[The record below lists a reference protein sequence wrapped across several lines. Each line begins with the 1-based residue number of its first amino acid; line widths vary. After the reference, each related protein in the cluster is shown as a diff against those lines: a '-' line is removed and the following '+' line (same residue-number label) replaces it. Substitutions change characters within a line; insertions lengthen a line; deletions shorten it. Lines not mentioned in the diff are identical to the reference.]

1 MKLEAIKD
9 QNNTV
14 SLLQRSL
21 ANKQFNHA
29 YLFIGKK
36 GIGKKL
42 TALAFA
48 KELLCSGDIKKE
60 RRFDAG
66 TFGDFIA
73 FYDFGDKLKIED
85 VRWLIEE
92 SYMTTYEGS
101 YRVIFIENGER
112 MTEESSNA
120 LLRTLEEPN
129 PDTIFIMTA
138 SEPDKILLTL
148 FSRMEK
154 YYFNPLSEKT
164 IKDIFAKQ
172 GYEEIPFSSL
182 GTIDEIKMLLK
193 YGDEDILLFSDFCKL
208 LQSKNLLAIFKECEN
223 LSKKIYLKA
232 LLSYYEKE
240 SNQQYILNCNNYEK
254 AQVFEVMI
262 KSFEE
267 IQRKINVHINEK
279 HALEY
284 GFLKIMENIKEV

>member
-9 QNNTV
+9 QDNTV
-14 SLLQRSL
+14 RLLQRAL
-21 ANKQFNHA
+21 ANKRFNHA
-29 YLFIGKK
+29 YLFVGKK

-48 KELLCSGDIKKE
+48 KELLCSGDTEKE
-60 RRFDAG
+60 GRFDAG
-66 TFGDFIA
+66 TFGDFMA
-73 FYDFGDKLKIED
+73 FYDSGDKLKIGD
-85 VRWLIEE
+85 VRGLIEE

-120 LLRTLEEPN
+120 LLKTLEEPN
-129 PDTIFIMTA
+129 PGTVFVMTV
-138 SEPDKILLTL
+138 SEPDKILPTL

-172 GYEEIPFSSL
+172 GYEKIPFGSL
-182 GTIDEIKMLLK
+182 GTIDEIKVLLE
-193 YGDEDILLFSDFCKL
+193 YGDEDVLLFPDFYKL
-208 LQSKNLLAIFKECEN
+208 LQSKNLPAIFKECEN
-223 LSKKIYLKA
+223 LAKKPYLKA

-240 SNQQYILNCNNYEK
+240 SNQQYILNFNNREK

-267 IQRKINVHINEK
+267 IQRKINGYINEK

-284 GFLKIMENIKEV
+284 GFLKIMENMKEV